1 MLSNSRE
8 HGHPYLVSH
17 LRGNDFSFSPLR
29 IMFAVGLFYVA
40 FNILC
45 WAFLEAQLVK
55 NPPAIWVTWVRKIP
69 WRRKRL
75 LTPVL
80 WPGEFPGL
88 YSPWGHKESDNTE
101 QFSLSLIC

>member
-55 NPPAIWVTWVRKIP
+55 NPPAIWVTWVQSLGWEDSMEKEKATHSSTLARRIP
-69 WRRKRL
+69 W
-75 LTPVL
+75 TV
-80 WPGEFPGL
+80 
-88 YSPWGHKESDNTE
+88 
-101 QFSLSLIC
+101 